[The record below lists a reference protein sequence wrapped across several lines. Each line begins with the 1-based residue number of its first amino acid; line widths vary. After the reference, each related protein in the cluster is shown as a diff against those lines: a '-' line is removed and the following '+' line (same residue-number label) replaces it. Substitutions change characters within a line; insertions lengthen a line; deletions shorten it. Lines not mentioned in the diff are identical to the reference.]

1 MARKRWLTLAVLSLF
16 SLGCDVRSIAE
27 TGPFAVTVM
36 TSQGRPIE
44 GAVIEGGIDWDYF
57 SVETDDEG
65 RATLPA
71 SAWNQEAFIHLD
83 NHIPKRVVLNRPYRY
98 ELAPTP
104 QRLRL
109 LGSVEGQAVLFA
121 PGRLATLDYQGTYH
135 LYAVNG
141 TGVAET
147 ATAEFPAGV
156 RQARLIGETIWL
168 AAYDDGVFAYSLADP
183 EHPLEVLHLA
193 IPGVNRVFAL
203 RGNMVVVGND
213 KEVSSLGVYLFEADG
228 TFVEA
233 ARFGDF
239 YVAAIDFID
248 GYLIATGYSGAHPR
262 VYALDDPAHPLLVYE
277 STGPEHSSGFL
288 HGLQYIQ
295 IPPRDLISGNTVYT
309 RLDLTAP
316 ALPVE
321 AGTFRADSR
330 LVAMVDETMAV
341 GYYHILGNALSVLKG
356 GPSTGYWTAAVISE
370 DPHYD
375 LNLFG
380 GCAPPYFVISE
391 RLWILED
398 RITP

>member
-1 MARKRWLTLAVLSLF
+1 MV
-16 SLGCDVRSIAE
+16 E
-27 TGPFAVTVM
+27 TSPFTVTVR
-36 TSQGRPIE
+36 TSEGRPIE
-44 GAVIEGGIDWDYF
+44 GAVIEGGIDWNGF
-57 SVETDDEG
+57 SVETDAAG
-65 RATLPA
+65 HATLPA
-71 SAWNQEAFIHLD
+71 SAWGVDAWIHLD
-83 NHIPKRVVLNRPYRY
+83 NHIPRRVVLYRPYRY
-98 ELAPTP
+98 ELAPTTR
-104 QRLRL
+104 RLRL
-109 LGSVEGQAVLFA
+109 LGSVDGQAVLFA

-135 LYAVNG
+135 LYAIDG

-147 ATAEFPAGV
+147 AAAELPAGV
-156 RQARLIGETIWL
+156 KQARLIGDTLWL
-168 AAYDDGVFAYSLADP
+168 AAYDDGVFAYSLADA

-193 IPGVNRVFAL
+193 IPGVTRVFAL
-203 RGNMVVVGND
+203 RSNMVVVGND
-213 KEVSSLGVYLFEADG
+213 KEVSSLGVYVFEADG

-239 YVAAIDFID
+239 FVAAIDFID
-248 GYLIATGYSGAHPR
+248 GYLVATGYSRAHPR

-277 STGPEHSSGFL
+277 NAGPEHWSGIL
-288 HGLQYIQ
+288 HGRQYIQ
-295 IPPRDLISGNTVYT
+295 IPQWDQISGNTVYT

-316 ALPVE
+316 ALPIE

-330 LVAMVDETMAV
+330 LVAMIDETTAV
-341 GYYHILGNALSVLKG
+341 GYYHVLGNALAVLKG

-391 RLWILED
+391 RLWVLED

>member
-1 MARKRWLTLAVLSLF
+1 MSRKRWLALAVLSF
-16 SLGCDVRSIAE
+16 FPLGCGVRPAVE
-27 TGPFAVTVM
+27 TESFTATVL

-44 GAVIEGGIDWDYF
+44 GAVIEGGIDWDSF
-57 SVETDDEG
+57 RVETDADG
-65 RATLPA
+65 HATLPP
-71 SAWNQEAFIHLD
+71 SAGGGEAWIHLD
-83 NHIPKRVVLNRPYRY
+83 NHLPRRVILTRPYRY
-98 ELAPTP
+98 ELVQTS

-109 LGSVEGQAVLFA
+109 LGSVEGQALGFA

-135 LYAVNG
+135 LYAING
-141 TGVAET
+141 TGVTEM
-147 ATAEFPAGV
+147 ATAELPHGV
-156 RQARLIGETIWL
+156 KQVRIIEDRVWL
-168 AAYDDGVFAYSLADP
+168 AAYDAGIFAYSLADP

-193 IPGVNRVFAL
+193 VPGVNRIFAL

-213 KEVSSLGVYLFEADG
+213 KETSSLGLYIFEPDG

-239 YVAAIDFID
+239 YVAAVDFVD
-248 GYLIATGYSGAHPR
+248 GYLVASGYNKAHPR
-262 VYALDDPAHPLLVYE
+262 IYSLDDPSHPVLVYDDG
-277 STGPEHSSGFL
+277 GPEHWSGFL
-288 HGLQYIQ
+288 HGRQYVQ

-330 LVAMVDETMAV
+330 LVAMVDETTAV

-356 GPSTGYWTAAVISE
+356 GPSSGYWTAAVISE